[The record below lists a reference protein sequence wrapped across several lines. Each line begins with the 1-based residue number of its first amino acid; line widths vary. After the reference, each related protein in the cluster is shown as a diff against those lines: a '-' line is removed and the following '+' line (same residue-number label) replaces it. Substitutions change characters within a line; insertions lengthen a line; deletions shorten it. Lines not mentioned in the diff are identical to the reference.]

1 MEKREAKLL
10 SSVIAFAIASFVLL
24 VGCFAGVGDDNFE
37 YIIMLLY
44 GAAFAL
50 LGAWVFDVVTS
61 LASNKKDRK
70 EVKLLEEK

>member
-1 MEKREAKLL
+1 MTRREGKLL
-10 SSVIAFAIASFVLL
+10 SSVAAFAAATFVLL

-37 YIIMLLY
+37 YILMLLY

-50 LGAWVFDVVTS
+50 LGGWIFDVVTS
-61 LASNKKDRK
+61 LASKKKDRK